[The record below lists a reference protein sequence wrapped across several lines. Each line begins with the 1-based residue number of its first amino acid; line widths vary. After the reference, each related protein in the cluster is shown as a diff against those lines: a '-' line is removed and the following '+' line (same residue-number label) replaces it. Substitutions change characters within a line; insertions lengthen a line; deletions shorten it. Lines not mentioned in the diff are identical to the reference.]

1 MSDKLVNIFAQTVIN
16 VENIDKLII
25 IKTIS
30 GSAPAAAEAIDTL
43 GFDGVAGTIAG
54 DNTIFVMAR
63 TNEKAQ
69 EITMKLRKIITA

>member
-1 MSDKLVNIFAQTVIN
+1 
-16 VENIDKLII
+16 
-25 IKTIS
+25 
-30 GSAPAAAEAIDTL
+30 TL

-69 EITMKLRKIITA
+69 EITMKLKKIITA